1 MASTIT
7 GWGPIDLTSGSQALQ
22 ADFSGRELK
31 FKSDNS
37 TAAETFYSET
47 IDVPLGIGTTA
58 VWNPSALAAAD
69 TSDVTISWCGTNDA
83 SVLGSFASTGWTEV
97 AIMTLTGSG
106 DAKVKVSVI
115 LNAVANVIECKYVR
129 FKFVTATANVG
140 DFDIPFRLQLI
151 PEHTTITNSKRI
163 DAAS

>member
-58 VWNPSALAAAD
+58 VWNPNALAAAD

-106 DAKVKVSVI
+106 AVKVKVSGI
-115 LNAVANVIECKYVR
+115 IDATATVIECKYVR
-129 FKFVTATANVG
+129 FKFVTANNNVG
-140 DFDIPFRLQLI
+140 DLDIPFRLQLI
-151 PEHTTITNSKRI
+151 PEHITITSSKRI
-163 DAAS
+163 A